1 MTDHV
6 QTILEQWARERPH
19 LDVSPMG
26 VLGRLSRVASLV
38 HAKQQE
44 SYARHGLDSSTFDV
58 LATLRRS
65 GEPYRLTPTEIQR
78 SAMVTS
84 SAIAQRLNRLERSGL
99 VARSRNSQDARATDV
114 TLTREGLALIDRAV
128 PDHVETEHALLN
140 GLTAEQRTQLGS
152 ILGQLYSSIDNAA
165 ITAEAARTRESRPT
179 ARS

>member
-1 MTDHV
+1 
-6 QTILEQWARERPH
+6 
-19 LDVSPMG
+19 MG
-26 VLGRLSRVASLV
+26 VLGRLSQVTSLI
-38 HAKQQE
+38 HARQE
-44 SYARHGLDSSTFDV
+44 ETFARHGLDSSSFDV

-65 GEPYRLTPTEIQR
+65 GKPYRLTPTDIQR

-99 VARSRNSQDARATDV
+99 VARSRNEQDARATDV

-152 ILGQLYSSIDNAA
+152 ILSQLYSSIEDAA
-165 ITAEAARTRESRPT
+165 ITAEAARMRESHPT
-179 ARS
+179 ARG